1 MPANRDNCHNR
12 CLTTELAFPLA
23 MTLRSLPYTWQKIGR
38 DGAYSMRTPLY
49 VAVRDASRHV
59 SGMCWNQ
66 TPPRPPHTALFDLPC
81 HSESN
86 CDPVI
91 VGARFGRRS
100 GGAGLRRVVNS
111 APTGEGLR

>member
-1 MPANRDNCHNR
+1 MV
-12 CLTTELAFPLA
+12 
-23 MTLRSLPYTWQKIGR
+23 
-38 DGAYSMRTPLY
+38 RTPCAHLFMLLS
-49 VAVRDASRHV
+49 AMPRDTCPVCVGTKHH
-59 SGMCWNQ
+59 
-66 TPPRPPHTALFDLPC
+66 PRPPHTALFDLPC